1 MSLGVLH
8 ATAPRPASR
17 LLARAEAALHAQRG
31 HLFLWAPVCLGLGIG
46 IYMGLRTEPGWP
58 AWLVVGSAGLL
69 ALVAGS
75 RAGQAWAPLFLGLAL
90 VAGGAGLAG
99 LRTHAVAAPVL
110 SFRYYGP
117 VEGRIVG
124 IDRSASDALR
134 LTLDRVVLED
144 VAPARTPARVRVSLH
159 GDQRWLVP
167 EPGRT
172 VILTGH
178 LSPPQGPAEP
188 GAFDFRRSAWF
199 DRLGAV
205 GYTRT
210 PVLTA
215 TPPER
220 GLWVHRLRTWLSDGL
235 RSRIPG
241 DPGGLAAAVTTG
253 DRSGISQ
260 AANEAMRDSGLY
272 HVVSI
277 SGMHMA
283 LLVGFTFGCV
293 RGAIALV
300 PPLALRADGK
310 KVAALVALP
319 VAAFYL
325 LLAGRDVATERAF
338 VMVAVMLGAILLDRR
353 ALSLRSVAIAALV
366 VLLQRPE
373 SLVNVGFQM
382 SFAAATALTL
392 AFSVPWRGQVGAR
405 WAWAVPPLTLVLS
418 SLVAGL
424 ATGPIAAAQFGRY
437 SAYGLLAN
445 LLAGPAMAIL
455 VMPGAALLAVGA
467 GLGLMQPAL
476 LMIELGCAWVLFV
489 AERVATI
496 EGATGAIPAPPGT
509 MLPLLALGSLWAVL
523 WRGRARWLGLVGPVV
538 AALLWLGAER
548 PPLLI
553 AASGGVIG
561 VLGPEGRALSH
572 GTGEAFTTESWLAR
586 DGDVATAEEAAAR
599 PGLFVEGRV
608 ARATLGGR
616 GVVVARGK
624 TALAALDGCDGAD
637 LLLTDADDAG
647 ERPCLA
653 LDASDLRD
661 LGSVAGRVESGRLVL
676 VTAAE
681 AAGRRPWSRG
691 DEGGAPASLPL
702 DP

>member
-1 MSLGVLH
+1 MSLGV
-8 ATAPRPASR
+8 AEAPAPGVLSR
-17 LLARAEAALHAQRG
+17 LLPRVEAALVAQRG
-31 HLFLWAPVCLGLGIG
+31 RLFLWAPVCLGLGIG
-46 IYMGLRTEPGWP
+46 LYLGAPMEPGAS
-58 AWLVVGSAGLL
+58 AWGALGVAGLL
-69 ALVAGS
+69 ALVAAR
-75 RAGQAWAPLFLGLAL
+75 RAGQAWAPLLLGLAL

-110 SFRYYGP
+110 AFRYYGP
-117 VEGRIVG
+117 IEGRIVG

-144 VAPARTPARVRVSLH
+144 VAPDRTPARVRVSLH
-159 GDQRWLVP
+159 GEQRWLVT

-199 DRLGAV
+199 DGLGAV

-215 TPPER
+215 APPDG
-220 GLWVHRLRTWLSDGL
+220 GLWVHRLRTWLSEGL
-235 RSRIPG
+235 RSRIAG

-253 DRSGISQ
+253 DRSGLSQ
-260 AANEAMRDSGLY
+260 AANQAMRDSGLY

-293 RGAIALV
+293 RGAIALI
-300 PPLALRADGK
+300 PPLALRVDGK

-338 VMVAVMLGAILLDRR
+338 VMVAVMLGAVLLDRR
-353 ALSLRSVAIAALV
+353 ALSLRSVAIAAIV
-366 VLLQRPE
+366 VLVQRPE
-373 SLVNVGFQM
+373 SLANAGFQM

-392 AFSVPWRGQVGAR
+392 AFSVPWRGRVPVHWG
-405 WAWAVPPLTLVLS
+405 WAVPPLTLLLS

-445 LLAGPAMAIL
+445 LLAGPAMALL
-455 VMPGAALLAVGA
+455 VMPGAALMALGA
-467 GLGLMQPAL
+467 GLGVLQPAL
-476 LMIELGCAWVLFV
+476 LMVELGCAWVLFV
-489 AERVATI
+489 AERVAAI
-496 EGATGAIPAPPGT
+496 EGATGAILAPPGAV
-509 MLPLLALGSLWAVL
+509 LPLLASGSLWAVL
-523 WRGRARWLGLVGPVV
+523 WRGRARWLGLLGPAV
-538 AALLWLGAER
+538 AGALWLGAER
-548 PPLLI
+548 PPLLV
-553 AASGGVIG
+553 AASGGVMG
-561 VLGPEGRALSH
+561 VLGPEGRTLSH
-572 GTGEAFTTESWLAR
+572 GTGEAFTTEAWLAR
-586 DGDVATAEEAAAR
+586 DGDVATAEAAAAR
-599 PGLFVEGRV
+599 PGLLVEGRV
-608 ARATLGGR
+608 ARATVGGR
-616 GVVVARGK
+616 EVIVARG
-624 TALAALDGCDGAD
+624 TRALASLDGCDGAD
-637 LLLTDADDAG
+637 LLVTDADDAG

-653 LDASDLRD
+653 LDATDLRAT
-661 LGSVAGRVESGRLVL
+661 GAVAGRVEGGRLVL

-681 AAGRRPWSRG
+681 AAGVRPWSQAG
-691 DEGGAPASLPL
+691 PGAPASLSLGP
-702 DP
+702 

>member
-1 MSLGVLH
+1 MSLGV
-8 ATAPRPASR
+8 
-17 LLARAEAALHAQRG
+17 AEAAAPGVLSRILPRAEVALLAQRG
-31 HLFLWAPVCLGLGIG
+31 HLFLWVPVCLGVGIG
-46 IYMGLRTEPGWP
+46 LYMGAPAEPGAA
-58 AWLVVGSAGLL
+58 AWTALGLASLL
-69 ALVAGS
+69 ALVAAW
-75 RAGQAWAPLFLGLAL
+75 RAGQAWAPLFLALAL
-90 VAGGAGLAG
+90 IAGGAGLAA

-110 SFRYYGP
+110 GFRYYGP
-117 VEGRIVG
+117 IEGRIVG

-144 VAPARTPARVRVSLH
+144 VAPDRTPARVRVSLH
-159 GDQRWLVP
+159 GDQRWLVT

-199 DRLGAV
+199 DGLGAV

-215 TPPER
+215 APPDG
-220 GLWVHRLRTWLSDGL
+220 GLWIHRLRTWLSEGI
-235 RSRIPG
+235 RARIPG

-253 DRSGISQ
+253 DRSGLSQ
-260 AANEAMRDSGLY
+260 AANQAMRDSGLY

-293 RGAIALV
+293 RGAIALI
-300 PPLALRADGK
+300 PPLALRVDGK
-310 KVAALVALP
+310 KVAALAALP

-353 ALSLRSVAIAALV
+353 ALSLRSVAIAATV

-373 SLVNVGFQM
+373 SLVNAGFQM

-392 AFSVPWRGQVGAR
+392 AFSVPWRGHVPAHWR
-405 WAWAVPPLTLVLS
+405 WAVLPITLVLS
-418 SLVAGL
+418 SLVAGV

-445 LLAGPAMAIL
+445 LLAGPAMGIL
-455 VMPGAALLAVGA
+455 VMPGAALLALGA
-467 GLGLMQPAL
+467 SLGVVQPAL
-476 LMIELGCAWVLFV
+476 LMVELGCAWVLFV
-489 AERVATI
+489 AERVAAI
-496 EGATGAIPAPPGT
+496 DGATGAILAPPGAV
-509 MLPLLALGSLWAVL
+509 LPLLALGALWAVL
-523 WRGRARWLGLVGPVV
+523 WRGPARWLGLVGPLV
-538 AALLWLGAER
+538 AGVLWLGAER
-548 PPLLI
+548 PALLV
-553 AASGGVIG
+553 AGSGGVMG
-561 VLGPEGRALSH
+561 VLGPDGRALSH

-586 DGDVATAEEAAAR
+586 DGDVATAEDAAAR
-599 PGLFVEGRV
+599 PGLLVEGRV
-608 ARATLGGR
+608 ARATVGGR
-616 GVVVARGK
+616 EVIVARGLR
-624 TALAALDGCDGAD
+624 ALASLDGCGGAD
-637 LLLTDADDAG
+637 LLVTNADDAG

-653 LDASDLRD
+653 LDATDLRD
-661 LGSVAGRVESGRLVL
+661 TGAVAGRLAEGHLVL
-676 VTAAE
+676 VTTAE
-681 AAGRRPWSRG
+681 EAGVRPWSQAGRP
-691 DEGGAPASLPL
+691 GAPASLLL
-702 DP
+702 DR